1 MQQYVKL
8 EELTRKLDAL
18 NPKLANGAIE
28 VLQGLRAKIAP
39 HGAPS
44 LVRTRMMGDGMGWGI
59 YVDWRG

>member
-18 NPKLANGAIE
+18 NPQLANGAIE

-44 LVRTRMMGDGMGWGI
+44 LVRGGERE
-59 YVDWRG
+59 WRGGGGGGWI